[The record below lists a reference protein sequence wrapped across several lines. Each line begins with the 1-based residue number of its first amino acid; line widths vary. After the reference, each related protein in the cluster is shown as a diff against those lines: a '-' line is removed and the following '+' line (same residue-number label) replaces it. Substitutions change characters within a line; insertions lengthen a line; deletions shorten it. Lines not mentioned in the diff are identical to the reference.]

1 MRSLMLA
8 VGLFA
13 SMGAAQQKKP
23 EVPAQNAD
31 FTATD
36 ITAERAVPLGE
47 IYLHPPKSKFDCLI
61 QVRMNFNDKLRE
73 SVHEM

>member
-13 SMGAAQQKKP
+13 SIGAAQQKKP

-36 ITAERAVPLGE
+36 ITAAPAKPLGE

-61 QVRMNFNDKLRE
+61 EVRMNFNDKLRE
-73 SVHEM
+73 SVHEI